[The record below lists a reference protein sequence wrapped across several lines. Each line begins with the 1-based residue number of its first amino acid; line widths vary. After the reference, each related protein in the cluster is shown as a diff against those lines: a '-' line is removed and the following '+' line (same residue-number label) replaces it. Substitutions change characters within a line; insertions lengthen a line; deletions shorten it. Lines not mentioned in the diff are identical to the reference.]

1 MHRPGVKLFVSLV
14 VTGLVAAGCDA
25 PPTAPAVDQL
35 SVTTSDAVTSARGD
49 FQFQANIPAPSP
61 CLGGTFQITGTI
73 TGWFQEV
80 VNPNGRVHII
90 EHLDFSNLTGTF
102 GGRTWQSQPGSVEI
116 WSVHIS
122 PPGETASVVVHEGRT
137 RLVADDPADPDIMF
151 VHRIHQLELPTGEL
165 HLNNSSFEA
174 FCIGAGD

>member
-14 VTGLVAAGCDA
+14 VTSLVAAGCDA

-35 SVTTSDAVTSARGD
+35 SVTASDAVMSARGH

-61 CLGGTFQITGTI
+61 CLGGIFRITGTI
-73 TGWFQEV
+73 TGWFQDV
-80 VNPNGRVHII
+80 VNPNGRGHTI

-137 RLVADDPADPDIMF
+137 RFVADDAADPDILF

-165 HLNNSSFEA
+165 HLNNVSGEA
-174 FCIGAGD
+174 FCVGAGG